1 MEKKKNHSSMFG
13 KKDDDTDPFAGLLT
27 HNISTLMNSL
37 LPQVDTKYKIAKPI
51 ELLNQVW

>member
-37 LPQVDTKYKIAKPI
+37 LPQVDTKQQN
-51 ELLNQVW
+51 LLNY

>member
-1 MEKKKNHSSMFG
+1 MNHQMEKKKNHSSMFG

-37 LPQVDTKYKIAKPI
+37 LPQVHTK
-51 ELLNQVW
+51 